1 MHGVVQFFRFCGNV
15 FRSTTLGRNGKVYA
29 SAWLG
34 GRSARGRLGRR
45 AAESEERA
53 AGSAGRACAGSAG
66 GGVGCSLRIRGRVPG
81 RCTEGEEAGCSFLLG
96 DGTTGGERPVVL
108 PSDGPPSSAC
118 RASAATN
125 VVQWKWIECRA
136 RCSHW
141 GSRCIRHHIGT
152 QEARVNVDQ
161 SSVRRAPSGVLVV
174 LRGTACCQY
183 SLWLQLRP
191 TIQVRELSRWADAR
205 AAIREFQSPR

>member
-1 MHGVVQFFRFCGNV
+1 MFPPRHGGSSSFPELMSAPDESPSSLGNGDLTAAIGRAAASNHAEAHVIGRKDNLHGVVQFFRFCGNV
-15 FRSTTLGRNGKVYA
+15 FRSATLGRDGKFMRL
-29 SAWLG
+29 LG
-34 GRSARGRLGRR
+34 SEDVRREVAGIGRR

-108 PSDGPPSSAC
+108 RSGPPSSAC

-136 RCSHW
+136 RCSH
-141 GSRCIRHHIGT
+141 
-152 QEARVNVDQ
+152 
-161 SSVRRAPSGVLVV
+161 
-174 LRGTACCQY
+174 
-183 SLWLQLRP
+183 
-191 TIQVRELSRWADAR
+191 
-205 AAIREFQSPR
+205 

>member
-108 PSDGPPSSAC
+108 PSGPPLVGVPCICCDECGAVEMDRVQSQVLALGEQMYTAPHR
-118 RASAATN
+118 RA
-125 VVQWKWIECRA
+125 
-136 RCSHW
+136 
-141 GSRCIRHHIGT
+141 GSERDVH
-152 QEARVNVDQ
+152 Q
-161 SSVRRAPSGVLVV
+161 SSMRRAPSGVLVV

-205 AAIREFQSPR
+205 AAKREFQSSR